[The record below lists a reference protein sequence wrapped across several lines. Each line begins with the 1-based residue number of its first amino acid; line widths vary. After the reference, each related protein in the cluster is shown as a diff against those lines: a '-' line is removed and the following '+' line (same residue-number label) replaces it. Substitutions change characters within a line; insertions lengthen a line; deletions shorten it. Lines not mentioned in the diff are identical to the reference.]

1 MIMKWIVYLIAVSL
15 RIIAMITKMG
25 DCLVYL
31 GKWIRAT
38 VIKVDYRGA
47 GEKRWRKE

>member
-15 RIIAMITKMG
+15 RIIAMIRKM
-25 DCLVYL
+25 DDYLVYL

-38 VIKVDYRGA
+38 VIKVDH
-47 GEKRWRKE
+47 